1 MKISPNSAGDDR
13 DRTVRGKLRR
23 EMARVLNRRPLRQ
36 PVTRPMVSFSF
47 DDVPLSAATA
57 GAEILEAASARGAFY
72 VCGGFASGAEG
83 DNGPYADWATLA
95 ALAARGHEVGCHT
108 FGHRNCAKLGAEP
121 ARAQA
126 RRNQDAFVA
135 HGLPRPATF
144 AFPFGD
150 VSPRA
155 KAALSSDYQMLRA
168 TWPGLLRQGRDLDAA
183 PAVAFE
189 GASAFDTARVWLERA
204 RAERAWLILYSHDV
218 SDRPSPFG
226 CTPMA
231 LAQAVRLAVEWDV
244 QVVTVAEGLRTLT
257 QGASV
262 SSR

>member
-1 MKISPNSAGDDR
+1 MKISAEGDDR

-36 PVTRPMVSFSF
+36 PVSRPMVSFSF
-47 DDVPLSAATA
+47 DDVPLSGATA
-57 GAEILEAASARGAFY
+57 GADILEAAGARGAFY
-72 VCGGFASGAEG
+72 ICGGFASGARG

-108 FGHRNCAKLGAEP
+108 YGHRNCAKLDP
-121 ARAQA
+121 ARALAEA

-135 HGLPRPATF
+135 NGLPRPATF

-168 TWPGLLRQGRDLDAA
+168 TWPGLLRQGGDLDAA
-183 PAVAFE
+183 PAVAIE
-189 GASAFDTARVWLERA
+189 GASAFDTARIWLERA
-204 RAERAWLILYSHDV
+204 KAERAWLILYSHDV
-218 SDRPSPFG
+218 SDTPSPFG
-226 CTPMA
+226 CTPAA
-231 LAQAVRLAVEWDV
+231 LAQAVRLAAELDV
-244 QVVTVAEGLRTLT
+244 RVVTVAEGLSALT
-257 QGASV
+257 QDPPAS
-262 SSR
+262 SL